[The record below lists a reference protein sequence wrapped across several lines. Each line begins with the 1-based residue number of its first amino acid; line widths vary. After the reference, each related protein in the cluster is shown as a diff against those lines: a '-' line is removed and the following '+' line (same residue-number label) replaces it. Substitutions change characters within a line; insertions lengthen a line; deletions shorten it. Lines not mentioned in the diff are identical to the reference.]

1 MNIFGFNINISRV
14 KDLPISKSKDTQV
27 FLDDTITM
35 CNNLLYSSPG
45 KKSIIYNHQIIEHY
59 MNQVF
64 DEGVRVGRQEE
75 HFSQMK
81 KSLE

>member
-1 MNIFGFNINISRV
+1 MNIFGFSIEIKRV
-14 KDLPISKSKDTQV
+14 KNLPVSKSKDTQV

-35 CNNLLYSSPG
+35 CNNLIYSSPG
-45 KKSIIYNHQIIEHY
+45 AKSTVYNHQILEHY

-64 DEGVRVGRQEE
+64 DEGVRVGKQEE